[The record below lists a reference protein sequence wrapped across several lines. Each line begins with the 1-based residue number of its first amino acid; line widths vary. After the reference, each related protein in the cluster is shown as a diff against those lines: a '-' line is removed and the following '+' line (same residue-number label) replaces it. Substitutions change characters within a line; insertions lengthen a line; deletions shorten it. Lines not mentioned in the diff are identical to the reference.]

1 MLFTTSQ
8 PAISISA
15 FLVIMM
21 LHRFGKGLPIESKVF
36 RPIRMVFP
44 VVSFLKKAKSAG
56 RCQGSPLSLP
66 IKRLL
71 SIATTID
78 KRISLCLNKVK
89 YRNILQLFICQCHS
103 FLRHLR
109 PLEKAILEK
118 LGVTFVTA
126 SPDIDEARH
135 DGETPYDLVLRL
147 AVAKA
152 RQVAKSHSGLIIASD
167 QVATFGLGSDKAD
180 EILTK
185 PLTHENAFKQLKQS
199 SGRTVTF
206 LTSITLLILKQINL
220 QNHVEFFQVFF
231 KTLSDNQIH
240 SYTCKKKIVLELRWQ
255 FQIRGPWY
263 CIV

>member
-1 MLFTTSQ
+1 MSLILASSS
-8 PAISISA
+8 P
-15 FLVIMM
+15 
-21 LHRFGKGLPIESKVF
+21 F
-36 RPIRMVFP
+36 R
-44 VVSFLKKAKSAG
+44 K
-56 RCQGSPLSLP
+56 
-66 IKRLL
+66 
-71 SIATTID
+71 T
-78 KRISLCLNKVK
+78 
-89 YRNILQLFICQCHS
+89 
-103 FLRHLR
+103 
-109 PLEKAILEK
+109 ILEK

-206 LTSITLLILKQINL
+206 LTSITLLNTKTNNL

-231 KTLSDNQIH
+231 KTLSDNQIR
-240 SYTCKKKIVLELRWQ
+240 SYLEKENVLNCAGSFKSEGLGIALFRCMKGDDQ
-255 FQIRGPWY
+255 NSLIGLPT
-263 CIV
+263 IKLVDMLAKENVHIL